1 MESVMPTKKLSNQ
14 LKYIERVTWPMG
26 CWPLENDMISV
37 FLTFLFVIIQVS
49 LVATVSIEI
58 SLGYGNLDEKIRN
71 IDLQKFG
78 TLALIKVLIVRF
90 YHRNLAFIIV
100 SVNED
105 WLSSMKT
112 KYLGIMK
119 GYASRGNTVLYAYAI
134 IDTLQLS
141 MLFLINFPTFPK
153 NVKNNSTNNS
163 YDISEER
170 VLFLGTKSLL
180 GDYSTTSYLLIYI
193 LQIVQCFSTSFGN
206 FGIDFF
212 FFSLAMQICG
222 QLEILF
228 HDMSDFNLKSNLKAT
243 KYIIVSFIKRH
254 QHLLKE
260 VEILE
265 TTFNLIILTQLAV
278 NISGICTYGIQVII
292 AMQNSNTFSAVMTL
306 LCTLLLMSQLLLYCY
321 AGDLL
326 SSKVSMIKISS
337 YQFPWYDVPCNL
349 AMDMCFVMAR
359 AGYPFRLTA
368 GKFMTMNMDSFT
380 KIVKVTFS
388 YFSVLRL
395 MLNN

>member
-14 LKYIERVTWPMG
+14 LKNIERLAWPMG
-26 CWPLENDMISV
+26 VWPLKNDLFSAIR
-37 FLTFLFVIIQVS
+37 TFLFVIMQVS
-49 LVATVSIEI
+49 LVTTISIEV
-58 SLGYGNLDEKIRN
+58 SLGYGNTDEMITN
-71 IDLQKFG
+71 IEMQKFG
-78 TLALIKVLIVRF
+78 TVALLKPLLFRF
-90 YHRNLAFIIV
+90 YRKNLAYIIV
-100 SVNED
+100 SINED
-105 WLSSMKT
+105 RLSSMKT
-112 KYLGIMK
+112 KYLRIMK

-134 IDTLQLS
+134 SNTLQLS
-141 MLFLINFPTFPK
+141 MLFLVNFPTFPK

-193 LQIVQCFSTSFGN
+193 LQIVQCFSTALGN
-206 FGIDFF
+206 VGIDIFF
-212 FFSLAMQICG
+212 FNLTMQICG

-228 HDMSDFNLKSNLKAT
+228 YEMSDLNLESNLKA
-243 KYIIVSFIKRH
+243 IKCTIASLINRH
-254 QHLLKE
+254 QHLLKQ
-260 VEILE
+260 VQILE
-265 TTFNLIILTQLAV
+265 TTFNLVILTQLV
-278 NISGICTYGIQVII
+278 INITGVCTFGIQVLI
-292 AMQNSNTFSAVMTL
+292 AMQNSNTVTAIKSF
-306 LCTLLLMSQLLLYCY
+306 LCTLLLMTQLLLYCY

-326 SSKVSMIKISS
+326 YSRIAMITFSS
-337 YQFPWYDVPCNL
+337 YQFPWYDVPYNL
-349 AMDMCFVMAR
+349 AMDMYFVMVR

-380 KIVKVTFS
+380 KIVKITFS